1 MLTWKPPACFVKL
14 PPMSIPSFRPWA
26 AIIVAAG
33 QSTRLKSPLPKPF
46 LKLDGKRTMLDL
58 CLSSFKQVKGL
69 ACVVVVTQKDYLE
82 KAILHLYRQGLPG
95 IACVGGKEREDS
107 VLRGLL
113 VVPKGIQ
120 TVLVHDAARPFV
132 SPRLIESVLESAVLW
147 GATIPGLPVKDTL
160 KVVQKG
166 KVINTL
172 DRDSVM
178 AVQTPQGFRAELLK
192 RAFLKTASR
201 RSKFTDDAAV
211 VEAAGFSV
219 RMVEGDPLNF
229 KVTTPD
235 DLEQAKLLVKRG
247 R

>member
-1 MLTWKPPACFVKL
+1 
-14 PPMSIPSFRPWA
+14 MSTPSFRPWA

-33 QSTRLKSPLPKPF
+33 QSTRLKSPVPKPF
-46 LKLDGKRTMLDL
+46 LKLDAKRTLLDL

-82 KAILHLYRQGLPG
+82 RAIQHLYRQRLAG
-95 IACVGGKEREDS
+95 IACVGGKTREDS

-113 VVPKGIQ
+113 VVPKGVQ

-132 SPRLIESVLESAVLW
+132 TPRLIHSVLETAVLSG
-147 GATIPGLPVKDTL
+147 GAIPGLPVKDTL
-160 KVVQKG
+160 KVVQKN
-166 KVINTL
+166 KVLHTL

-178 AVQTPQGFRAELLK
+178 AVQTPQGFRADILR
-192 RAFLKTASR
+192 RAFLKVSSR

-219 RMVEGDPLNF
+219 WMVAGDPMNF

-235 DLEQAKLLVKRG
+235 DLIRAKQLAKG
-247 R
+247 RR